1 MCNNI
6 VFLYFMIIIKIVFI
20 IILPL
25 IIIFKRKE
33 KISKKLLIIDVV
45 GLLFLVICNGF
56 TINKCVYNSSINGLK
71 KIKNENII
79 NLFNDI
85 HSMDHKYVTTIS
97 PDKRNKT
104 YKGRDLYYYNQNNEV
119 LKNYYANCGD
129 EKVYFNAIG
138 SSITSFSTAVSTL
151 YNKNISPIKIFNR
164 YKRNYFN
171 ICSSEITIEKL
182 YNNFIQEYSGILLEE
197 ISVNEVKDSIIN
209 DGLVIV
215 KLQANENSTLTC
227 DTKYIVI
234 YSVNMDN
241 KYLISDSSLL
251 SGSYVC
257 PSNSKA
263 YGNVIKN
270 DIMKKQWS
278 LDDINKEAVKYYLIK
293 KVS

>member
-6 VFLYFMIIIKIVFI
+6 VFLYFMIIFKIVVIIVLPI
-20 IILPL
+20 II
-25 IIIFKRKE
+25 IIKRKE
-33 KISKKLLIIDVV
+33 KISKKLLLIDIPL
-45 GLLFLVICNGF
+45 LLFIVICNGF
-56 TINKCVYNSSINGLK
+56 TINKCVYNSNINGLN
-71 KIKNENII
+71 KIKNENIVS
-79 NLFNDI
+79 LFNEI
-85 HSMDHKYVTTIS
+85 HSKDHTFVTKIS

-104 YKGRDLYYYNQNNEV
+104 YKGRDLYYFNQNNEV
-119 LKNYYANCGD
+119 LKNYNANCGD
-129 EKVYFNAIG
+129 EKVYFNSIG

-151 YNKNISPIKIFNR
+151 YNKNISPISIFNK

-182 YNNFIQEYSGILLEE
+182 YNNFVQEYSGILLEE
-197 ISVNEVKDSIIN
+197 ISVNEVKDSIN

-215 KLQANENSTLTC
+215 KLQANENSILTC

-234 YSVNMDN
+234 YSINMDD
-241 KYLISDSSLL
+241 KYLISDPSVL

-257 PSNSKA
+257 PNNSKA

-278 LDDINKEAVKYYLIK
+278 LDDINQEAVKYYLIK